1 MLQASSRTISQ
12 AVILKIKL
20 IPFQRRM
27 ALQGIK
33 VLDFTRFQN
42 GPAATCMLAD
52 LGATVIKVE
61 VPGVGMLEEGNNGFK
76 WVQWLLRIIEPG
88 KAFSRAKLE
97 A

>member
-1 MLQASSRTISQ
+1 
-12 AVILKIKL
+12 
-20 IPFQRRM
+20 M

-61 VPGVGMLEEGNNGFK
+61 VPGIGDAGRGATMGSLSGFSGYFESLNRGKHSLELN
-76 WVQWLLRIIEPG
+76 
-88 KAFSRAKLE
+88 
-97 A
+97 